1 MEIESNIP
9 LPGPKTGAKTAPVAK
24 VKTAAEKRADYDA
37 ALDTSP
43 QPFSDKRVR
52 IVLEDNA
59 EIPPTGQFFSVNGRA
74 YVLRPNEEAEVPVEM
89 LSALNDA
96 VMEVPIVQ
104 NEQVVGYRKR
114 MRFPYRVIAKDI

>member
-1 MEIESNIP
+1 MEVDKNVP
-9 LPGPKTGAKTAPVAK
+9 LPSKAAAPAVAATATLTPAQRK
-24 VKTAAEKRADYDA
+24 ARYDA
-37 ALDTSP
+37 VIDTSP
-43 QPFSDKRVR
+43 QPPTNKRVR

-59 EIPPTGQFFSVNGRA
+59 EIPPSGQFFSVNGRS

-96 VMEVPIVQ
+96 VMEVPIVV
-104 NEQVVGYRKR
+104 NDQVTGYRKR

>member
-1 MEIESNIP
+1 MQIEKDVPIP
-9 LPGPKTGAKTAPVAK
+9 GKSAK
-24 VKTAAEKRADYDA
+24 VAAAVGKSAAELKAAYDSE
-37 ALDTSP
+37 LDTSP
-43 QPFSDKRVR
+43 QPPTNKRVR

-74 YVLRPNEEAEVPVEM
+74 YILRPNEEAEVPVEL

-96 VMEVPIVQ
+96 VMEVPIVH
-104 NEQVVGYRKR
+104 NDQVTGYRKR